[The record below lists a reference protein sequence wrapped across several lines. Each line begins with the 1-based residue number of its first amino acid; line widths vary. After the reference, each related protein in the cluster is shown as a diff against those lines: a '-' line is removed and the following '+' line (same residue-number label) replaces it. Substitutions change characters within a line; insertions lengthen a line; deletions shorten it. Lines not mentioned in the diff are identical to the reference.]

1 MKDKKTVLP
10 MNCFDETWLSIDSRI
25 ERIYYHVILHI
36 QGSVDAVKLNQ
47 ALLSALRR
55 HPALRT
61 ILRRRL
67 LRHFREIQDDLDGQI
82 LEVIDLTA
90 SENAGDTVTGKIDEQ
105 YEKCLSEWTNRRFN
119 LKKELPFR
127 VLLVKKA
134 EAEYSLVLSIHHYSM
149 DALRA
154 LRFVNEV
161 IGWYNDRGP
170 ADASMLEDT
179 PECHRRDELL
189 QWIQSSKARVRY
201 YYPKIMARLFHRFV
215 LSLRSPPTR
224 IFHDR
229 SGSSAEVAFI
239 HRSMSPLELSQID
252 AKSKAVKAT
261 VNDLLLAAC
270 FRTIEKW
277 NQLHGKASR
286 KISIMVPVDVG
297 RKASQHIV
305 SNQLSYVSP
314 ATTPADRKDRIALL
328 RKVSRKSAR
337 VIRNGNAFSMIY
349 FTYTLAC
356 LSFSI
361 FKIIG
366 WLFIA
371 TRVYIDT
378 FLLTNA
384 GIIRLGEKG
393 AEGLPKIGA
402 ARIVD
407 ISGLTPVVTPW
418 GMSLVTGVFNGN
430 LNMALTYRPSRFS
443 PEKAKMFFDLYL
455 QEIRDYVVAL
465 ESA

>member
-1 MKDKKTVLP
+1 MQDKKTVLP
-10 MNCFDETWLSIDSRI
+10 MNCFDETWLAIDSRI
-25 ERIYYHVILHI
+25 ERLYYHVIFYI
-36 QGSVDAVKLNQ
+36 QGEIDPIRLNQ
-47 ALLSALRR
+47 ALRSALHR

-67 LRHFREIQDDLDGQI
+67 LRHFRQIQEDFNERI
-82 LEVIDLTA
+82 LNFSDLTA
-90 SENAGDTVTGKIDEQ
+90 SRGAGDPVSAQIDAD
-105 YEKCLSEWTNRRFN
+105 YEKCLLEWVNRPFD

-127 VLLVKKA
+127 VLLLKKNHV
-134 EAEYSLVLSIHHYSM
+134 ESSLIFSFHHYSA

-154 LRFVNEV
+154 LRFIKEV
-161 IGWYNDRGP
+161 FSWYNHESPG
-170 ADASMLEDT
+170 DALQLEDT
-179 PECHRRDELL
+179 PACHTRDELL
-189 QWIQSSKARVRY
+189 RWIQSSKARVRY
-201 YYPKIMARLFHRFV
+201 YYPKIISRLFHRFV
-215 LSLRSPPTR
+215 ISLPSPPSR

-229 SGSSAEVAFI
+229 SGSSGEVAFL
-239 HRSMSPLELSQID
+239 HRSMSPLELSEID
-252 AKSKAVKAT
+252 AKSKSVNAT

-277 NQLHGKASR
+277 NHLHGKASK

-314 ATTPADRKDRIALL
+314 ATTPKDREDPVALL

-349 FTYTLAC
+349 FTYVLAC
-356 LSFSI
+356 LSFTVHRI
-361 FKIIG
+361 VG

-393 AEGLPKIGA
+393 AEAPRIGT

-407 ISGLTPVVTPW
+407 ISGLPPVVTPW
-418 GMSLVTGVFNGN
+418 GMSLVTAVYNGN
-430 LNMALTYRPSRFS
+430 LNLALTYRPSRFS
-443 PEKAKMFFDLYL
+443 PEKAKMFFDLYV
-455 QEIRDYVVAL
+455 QEIRDYLVAL